1 MQNNLE
7 LRKILK
13 ITVVEKVKSD
23 FLTCIIVDVAGRF
36 TVNHIPTIC
45 ILQYLTLQHE
55 M

>member
-1 MQNNLE
+1 MKNNLE

-23 FLTCIIVDVAGRF
+23 FLTCIMVDVAGWF
-36 TVNHIPTIC
+36 TVNHIPIC
-45 ILQYLTLQHE
+45 ILQLPLQHK